1 MKEIWIEISSDISAS
16 EKLSIMKLAKDNCD
30 YLLQNNHIER
40 LLGKDEIILLE
51 SIDENKIRRLRSE
64 GKKTALKFTI
74 EGKED
79 ENRAA
84 KAAELLV
91 DYILL
96 TCMDWCVIPL
106 ENLIAKSRNKSKLI
120 AEVSSF
126 KDAKL
131 VLEALELGTDGVLL
145 KTSSSQELEKTIAL
159 VKKKNLILEL
169 QTAKIV
175 AIKQIGTGA
184 RVCVDTCDLMIKGE
198 GMLVGCQ
205 SSGLFHVEAEVT
217 ENPYVQARPFRVN
230 AGSLSMYTFGSLD
243 QTRYLS
249 DLKAGEQVLIVDK
262 NGKVRTADVGRVKI
276 ELRPLILIEAEAK
289 GKRIKTILQNAE
301 TIRLVT
307 KNNSVPVT
315 DLKVNDEVLVHLTKG
330 GGRHF
335 GVAVDEETVIER

>member
-1 MKEIWIEISSDISAS
+1 
-16 EKLSIMKLAKDNCD
+16 
-30 YLLQNNHIER
+30 
-40 LLGKDEIILLE
+40 
-51 SIDENKIRRLRSE
+51 
-64 GKKTALKFTI
+64 
-74 EGKED
+74 
-79 ENRAA
+79 
-84 KAAELLV
+84 
-91 DYILL
+91 
-96 TCMDWCVIPL
+96 
-106 ENLIAKSRNKSKLI
+106 
-120 AEVSSF
+120 
-126 KDAKL
+126 
-131 VLEALELGTDGVLL
+131 
-145 KTSSSQELEKTIAL
+145 
-159 VKKKNLILEL
+159 L

-184 RVCVDTCDLMIKGE
+184 RVCVDTCDLMVQGE

-249 DLKAGEQVLIVDK
+249 DLKAGEQVLIVDR
-262 NGKVRTADVGRVKI
+262 NGKARTADVGRVKI
-276 ELRPLILIEAEAK
+276 ELRPLILIEAEAE

-307 KNNSVPVT
+307 KNNSIPVT
-315 DLKVNDEVLVHLTKG
+315 ELKVNDEVLVYMTKG